1 MATESAVPP
10 VLGLRV
16 GELVEVRS
24 AREILAT
31 LDPSGALDAL
41 PFMPEMLA
49 FCGRRFRVYKRADKT
64 CDTIERT
71 GGRRMLN
78 TVHLNTLRCDGA
90 AHGGCQ
96 AGCLLFWKEAWL
108 KRVPARVEASAVD
121 GDVTEPGALAEGRA
135 RLMRAARVDEQ
146 TPGVEPRYRCQATEL
161 RRASA
166 PLQWWDVRQYV
177 RDVTSGNVGFRELVG
192 GAGFWAFMQLLKLR
206 GYRLLMASY
215 EAFQRRR
222 GGTPFPFKNG
232 VLDKTPRATLGLK
245 EGELVRVKSHEEILQ
260 TLDTTNRNRGLRFD
274 SEMVPYCGGTY
285 RVRSRVERLI
295 EEKTGRMLN
304 LTSDCVILDG
314 VICQSYYSN
323 RRVFCPRSIFS
334 YWREIWLERV
344 ETPAADARPCAVPAG
359 AVTGG
364 CDASGARG

>member
-1 MATESAVPP
+1 M
-10 VLGLRV
+10 
-16 GELVEVRS
+16 
-24 AREILAT
+24 
-31 LDPSGALDAL
+31 
-41 PFMPEMLA
+41 
-49 FCGRRFRVYKRADKT
+49 
-64 CDTIERT
+64 
-71 GGRRMLN
+71 
-78 TVHLNTLRCDGA
+78 
-90 AHGGCQ
+90 Q
-96 AGCLLFWKEAWL
+96 
-108 KRVPARVEASAVD
+108 
-121 GDVTEPGALAEGRA
+121 
-135 RLMRAARVDEQ
+135 AARVDEQ
-146 TPGVEPRYRCQATEL
+146 TPGAEPRYRCQATEL

-245 EGELVRVKSHEEILQ
+245 EGDLVRVKSHEEILQ

-304 LTSDCVILDG
+304 LTSDCLILDG

-364 CDASGARG
+364 CDAGGARG